1 MKMRRWDYV
10 MVAVRVHP
18 VACNSAL
25 GCENNAWELG
35 PLKRVSWITAAEQQ
49 PFNFLSLLFSFL
61 INIVQERIM
70 M

>member
-1 MKMRRWDYV
+1 
-10 MVAVRVHP
+10 MVAFRVRP
-18 VACNSAL
+18 VACNFGP

-61 INIVQERIM
+61 INIIQERRM
-70 M
+70 K